1 MSDNTPTKPAGK
13 SPSHVAWHVR
23 DSANGKSFWT
33 RVGAAWTN
41 KDGGFTVQLDCV
53 PLDGRL
59 VCQPADKAEKKN
71 D

>member
-1 MSDNTPTKPAGK
+1 MSENTTTETKPAGK

-23 DSANGKSFWT
+23 ESGNGKSYWT
-33 RVGAAWTN
+33 RVGVAWTN

-59 VCQPADKAEKKN
+59 VCQPADKKQ

>member
-1 MSDNTPTKPAGK
+1 MSDNTATKPAGK

-23 DSANGKSFWT
+23 ESSNGKSFWT

-59 VCQPADKAEKKN
+59 VCQPADKGEKKS